1 MPDTRAQT
9 KNHQVVLDGPGTNVP
24 GTGTGPARVC
34 LISLYNTIAP
44 GLRVLSAVLKERGH
58 QVEVVFLHG
67 DVSTCNHP
75 EPVSDAE
82 LGLLNDLCLDLKPDL
97 VGLGVTSSFLHPL
110 AREVTA
116 SLRQAVDAPIVWGGS
131 HATIMPEE
139 CVDFADFVCVG
150 EGEYSLPA
158 LVEAVQSGNSRAI
171 REVPGLVYCDGD
183 AIFRNRDRAPVR
195 DLDSLPYQDIDATGK
210 YLVECDRVVRL
221 EPLSIRSTYP
231 TYASRGCP
239 FECTF
244 CSRDLI
250 NEASGLTRAIRYRS
264 PEHVIG
270 ELEIAKRTCVNIRTI
285 RFWDDTFPIRA
296 SWLREFCQLYAERIG
311 LPFEVWLHP
320 RSARLDSLRM
330 MRQAGLSS
338 VGMGIESGSQR
349 LRRDLFGRPETQEDI
364 IAASK
369 ALHACGVAHVT
380 FDLILEHEYE
390 SDEDRKETFELL
402 LDLTPPFT
410 MNMHGLSYLP
420 KTALAQRALADGV
433 VTQDRLDLLLEE
445 GLEANMLRHRWITG
459 PHLDGGDSG
468 KLVWPRLNFLTQYS
482 CLPRSALR
490 TLARRASDSKLIA
503 ALTIRLVDLS
513 WAAQEWRPELAYP
526 GVMNRVRTARLEPLL
541 RSHPSLVALGRIGL
555 AAMRGIGRARR
566 RLMHG
571 PR

>member
-349 LRRDLFGRPETQEDI
+349 LRRDLFGRPETQEDSTEDHSPLTSRTTPSVPPRPGELRAGEPRQRLGRVALGEANDADRVRGR
-364 IAASK
+364 AAFHGD
-369 ALHACGVAHVT
+369 AVLDGRGPPARVAKH
-380 FDLILEHEYE
+380 
-390 SDEDRKETFELL
+390 
-402 LDLTPPFT
+402 
-410 MNMHGLSYLP
+410 HGLLAHALGRLP
-420 KTALAQRALADGV
+420 DPLGLAQRRV
-433 VTQDRLDLLLEE
+433 E
-445 GLEANMLRHRWITG
+445 
-459 PHLDGGDSG
+459 PHDVYRVGAAVRAGGDRAPVRVGHRGDGRVRGGRDSLLHEPGERGQAAFGG
-468 KLVWPRLNFLTQYS
+468 KTVEPLDHHGIDADQH
-482 CLPRSALR
+482 R
-490 TLARRASDSKLIA
+490 TLRDG
-503 ALTIRLVDLS
+503 RLHES
-513 WAAQEWRPELAYP
+513 
-526 GVMNRVRTARLEPLL
+526 T
-541 RSHPSLVALGRIGL
+541 
-555 AAMRGIGRARR
+555 
-566 RLMHG
+566 
-571 PR
+571 PRFGWWGWKG